1 VEAPQKPK
9 VKPAPVK
16 EAPKP
21 KPKPVQQ
28 KITVPEKPKKVV
40 QKEEPKT
47 EDIFS
52 AVLQAYRKER
62 KKEMGKTENG

>member
-1 VEAPQKPK
+1 MM
-9 VKPAPVK
+9 
-16 EAPKP
+16 PKP
-21 KPKPVQQ
+21 KPKPIQQ

-62 KKEMGKTENG
+62 KKEMEKTENG